1 VAWCPEQQLRDNLQS
16 YKMSHI
22 KMKYALGGLDI
33 DEQHHMT
40 IKCKLENAQNN
51 IGNVE
56 NKNS

>member
-40 IKCKLENAQNN
+40 IKCKLENAQN
-51 IGNVE
+51 IMIE

>member
-1 VAWCPEQQLRDNLQS
+1 VAWYAEQQLRGNLQS

-22 KMKYALGGLDI
+22 KMKHALGSLDI

-40 IKCKLENAQNN
+40 IKCKLENAQN
-51 IGNVE
+51 IMIE